1 MTSAAEQNGRE
12 LATEQSGD
20 LVELPKRQ
28 GYEPYRDGDVLRL
41 RNCPFHMVAREHVD
55 LVCGMN
61 LALMGGLVAALDRD
75 DVDVQSEPAADRCFV
90 S

>member
-1 MTSAAEQNGRE
+1 
-12 LATEQSGD
+12 
-20 LVELPKRQ
+20 
-28 GYEPYRDGDVLRL
+28 
-41 RNCPFHMVAREHVD
+41 VD

-75 DVDVQSEPAADRCFV
+75 DVDVQLEPAAGRCCV

>member
-1 MTSAAEQNGRE
+1 
-12 LATEQSGD
+12 
-20 LVELPKRQ
+20 
-28 GYEPYRDGDVLRL
+28 
-41 RNCPFHMVAREHVD
+41 VD